1 MPKMKI
7 FTIFLLGA
15 GLMLAA
21 PSFEVATVRRSSP
34 DMGMGD
40 RESFQGGFLRMG
52 NVTLKQIIRYA
63 YGISE
68 TQIFGGPK
76 WMDEYRFD
84 IVGKAEDQT
93 NRESLLAMLQP
104 LLVERFHLTLHH
116 ETRTVAGY
124 ALEIAKSGI
133 KAPVSDQTG
142 GPSSNTSQTSIT
154 ARAFPMSTLAIRLAL
169 VVQRPVVDFTG
180 EKRVFDIN
188 LKWSP
193 DGMQGGGSASTE
205 LPTLFTALEEQL
217 GLKLEARKV
226 PVDAIVVDAAE
237 LPGEN

>member
-1 MPKMKI
+1 MKFI
-7 FTIFLLGA
+7 AIVLLGA
-15 GLMLAA
+15 SLLFSA

-76 WMDEYRFD
+76 WMDDYRFD
-84 IVGKAEDQT
+84 IVGKADDKAD
-93 NRESLLAMLQP
+93 RETLVSMLQP
-104 LLVERFHLTLHH
+104 LLAERFHLNLHH

-142 GPSSNTSQTSIT
+142 GPSSNTSQTTIS
-154 ARAFPMSTLAIRLAL
+154 ARAFPMSTLALRLA
-169 VVQRPVVDFTG
+169 VVLQRPVVDMTG
-180 EKRVFDIN
+180 EKRAFDID
-188 LKWSP
+188 LRWSP
-193 DGMQGGGSASTE
+193 DGLQGGGSASTE
-205 LPTLFTALEEQL
+205 LPTLFTAIEQQL
-217 GLKLEARKV
+217 GLKVEARKV
-226 PVDAIVVDAAE
+226 PVDAIVVDSAE